1 MLNWLKGKLQSG
13 RIATWNI
20 QLASELEQMT
30 ASDVALVVV
39 KGIDFCLSF
48 RQHDDGIDGIIRA
61 KVIEEPS
68 KHLAEDGAQELYW
81 KLEDILFAA
90 QRELEPTLKQAK
102 ATLPATAY
110 GNFAKGVALNHISLR
125 LLMSR
130 VSHAFKAA
138 DAKYIAKIGGS
149 LRATRPLI
157 DDAVKTFKADH
168 IAAGISKEDG
178 FYTFVRDS
186 AYNYAATYPS

>member
-1 MLNWLKGKLQSG
+1 VLNWLKGKLQSG

-20 QLASELEQMT
+20 QLASELEQLT

-48 RQHDDGIDGIIRA
+48 RQHDDGLDGIIRS

-68 KHLAEDGAQELYW
+68 KHLADDGAQELYW

-102 ATLPATAY
+102 ASLPPAAHGT
-110 GNFAKGVALNHISLR
+110 FAKSVTLNHVSLR

-138 DAKYIAKIGGS
+138 DAKYVAQIAKS
-149 LRATRPLI
+149 LRTACPSI
-157 DDAVKTFKADH
+157 DDAVRIFKAEQ
-168 IAAGISKEDG
+168 IAAGIAKDDG
-178 FYTFVRDS
+178 YYTFVRDS